1 MLEGRGGREEEE
13 AVIKDRLQSFTNPTD
28 KKNQDDDNV

>member
-13 AVIKDRLQSFTNPTD
+13 AVIKDRLQSLKSYRQ
-28 KKNQDDDNV
+28 KKSE